1 MIDRTDPSGAEPR
14 SSFNRVANPAPMS
27 DEGLAEILGAP
38 GFGKYFTDH
47 MVLIDWEADKGWHDA
62 RVVPYGPF
70 TVDPAMMVLHY
81 GQEIFEGLKA
91 YSQPDGSVAAFR
103 PAANSARLNSSARR
117 LAMPELPRELFL
129 QSLRELVTI
138 DKRWVPTTPGNSL
151 YLRPFVFASEVGL
164 GVRPTSRA
172 TYCLIASPAAG
183 YFARGAAPV
192 TVWWSTEYVRA
203 APGGT
208 GQVKTGGNYASSLLA
223 QAEAADR
230 GCDQVVWLDALERH
244 WVEEMG
250 TNNLCFVFGS
260 PGGADNGAGDVEVVT
275 PELNGS
281 LLPGITRD
289 SVLQLARDLGYTATE
304 RRISTDEWA
313 KAVETGEMTE
323 VFGCGTAAVITP
335 VGAVKHAD
343 GEFQIAGGQPG
354 PVTLRLR
361 EVLTS
366 IQNGTADDV
375 HGWRVRLAD

>member
-1 MIDRTDPSGAEPR
+1 MTERTDPSGTASS
-14 SSFNRVANPAPMS
+14 SSFALERNPSPVS
-27 DEGLAEILGAP
+27 DERLAEILAAP
-38 GFGKYFTDH
+38 GFGTYFTDH
-47 MVLIDWEADKGWHDA
+47 MVVIDWAADNGWCNA

-91 YSQPDGSVAAFR
+91 YAQPDGSVAGFR
-103 PAANSARLNSSARR
+103 PTANAARLNSSARR
-117 LAMPELPRELFL
+117 LAMPELPEELFL

-138 DKRWVPTTPGNSL
+138 DKRWVPTTPGHSL
-151 YLRPFVFASEVGL
+151 YLRPFMFASEVGL
-164 GVRPTSRA
+164 GVRSTGRA
-172 TYCLIASPAAG
+172 TYCLIASPAAL

-223 QAEAADR
+223 QAEAASK

-260 PGGADNGAGDVEVVT
+260 PDGGAGDVEVVT

-289 SVLQLARDLGYTATE
+289 SVLQLARDMGFTATE

-343 GEFQIAGGQPG
+343 GEFQIAGAEPG

-361 EVLTS
+361 DALTS
-366 IQNGTADDV
+366 IQNGAADDV